1 MPTVDMKLPLNES
14 SAKRIIKADL
24 PTPES
29 PTKKDKMS
37 VDRVFVHAISF
48 QGSTCTES

>member
-1 MPTVDMKLPLNES
+1 MPTVDMKLPLKES

-29 PTKKDKMS
+29 PARKGERS
-37 VDRVFVHAISF
+37 VDRVFVHAISH
-48 QGSTCTES
+48 QGSACTDS